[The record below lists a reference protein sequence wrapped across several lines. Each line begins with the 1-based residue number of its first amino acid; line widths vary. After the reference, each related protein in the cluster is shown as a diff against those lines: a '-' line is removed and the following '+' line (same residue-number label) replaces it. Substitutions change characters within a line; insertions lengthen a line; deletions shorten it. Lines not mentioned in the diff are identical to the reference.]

1 VNAIQEDLEYRSVS
15 LSIKCAKLTEQA
27 LAKAMRAAL
36 RRWKQSKDAPK
47 EGKQSIKQLS
57 KGGTL
62 SSVEITEGNIKNFD
76 PIARKYGISYS
87 LQKDS
92 EAGRYVVFF
101 HAKNADAMTAA
112 FKEYSKNAIKRDTD
126 KPSVRDT
133 IRDFRDKIAALFKG
147 KIRHKQR
154 EGPEL

>member
-1 VNAIQEDLEYRSVS
+1 M
-15 LSIKCAKLTEQA
+15 TEQA
-27 LAKAMRAAL
+27 LVAAMRAAL
-36 RRWKQSKDAPK
+36 RKWKQSKDTPK
-47 EGKQSIKQLS
+47 EGKQSIKKLS

-112 FKEYSKNAIKRDTD
+112 FKEYSKNAIQRNAD
-126 KPSVRDT
+126 KPSVLDT
-133 IRDFRDKIAALFKG
+133 MRNFREKMINAVKDKIRVKHRG
-147 KIRHKQR
+147 
-154 EGPEL
+154 GPEL